1 MECRW
6 SRTICSATPSASA
19 ESTPVSSSGAPS
31 NVLDSRRSLHRRYPL
46 PKEWRMP
53 SLARRLTA
61 EALGTFGLVFV
72 GAAVVV
78 VNGGFPNSGIGLLGI
93 ALAHAVVLSVMVTST
108 MTISGGHLNPAVT
121 IGLLVGRRIDPVSA
135 AAYIVAQLAAACVAA
150 LLVKLLLPHLAVRN
164 ALLGVPVIAN
174 SVTLGQAIGME
185 LILTFFLVSA
195 VYGTAVSPDAPRVGG
210 FGIGLVLLFDI
221 LVGGPLTGAAMN
233 PARAFGP
240 AAVSG
245 EWVGQLVYWIGP
257 IAGGILAALLW
268 EFVLLP
274 RGPQRRRKTD

>member
-1 MECRW
+1 
-6 SRTICSATPSASA
+6 
-19 ESTPVSSSGAPS
+19 
-31 NVLDSRRSLHRRYPL
+31 
-46 PKEWRMP
+46 MP
-53 SLARRLTA
+53 SLGRRLVA
-61 EALGTFGLVFV
+61 EALGTFGLVFI

-93 ALAHAVVLSVMVTST
+93 ALAHAVVLSVMISAT

-121 IGLLVGRRIDPVSA
+121 VGLLVRRRIDPASA
-135 AAYIVAQLAAACVAA
+135 AAYIVAQLAAACLAA
-150 LLVKLLLPHLAVRN
+150 FLVKLLLPASAVHN
-164 ALLGVPVIAN
+164 AMLGVPVIAN
-174 SVTLGQAIGME
+174 SVSLGQAIGLE
-185 LILTFFLVSA
+185 LVLTFFLVSA
-195 VYGTAVSPDAPRVGG
+195 VFGTAVSPDAPRVAG

-240 AAVSG
+240 AAISG

-274 RGPQRRRKTD
+274 RGPHRRRKTD

>member
-1 MECRW
+1 
-6 SRTICSATPSASA
+6 
-19 ESTPVSSSGAPS
+19 
-31 NVLDSRRSLHRRYPL
+31 
-46 PKEWRMP
+46 MP
-53 SLARRLTA
+53 SLTRRLTA

-93 ALAHAVVLSVMVTST
+93 ALAHAVVLSVMISAT

-121 IGLLVGRRIDPVSA
+121 LGLLVARRIDVLSA
-135 AAYIVAQLAAACVAA
+135 VAYLVTQLVAACVAA
-150 LLVKLLLPHLAVRN
+150 YLVKLLLPANAVRD
-164 ALLGVPVIAN
+164 ALLGVPVIAGSISLN
-174 SVTLGQAIGME
+174 QAIGLE
-185 LILTFFLVSA
+185 AVLTFFLVSA
-195 VYGTAVSPDAPRVGG
+195 VFGTAVSPDAPRVAG

-245 EWVGQLVYWIGP
+245 QWVGHGVYWIGP
-257 IAGGILAALLW
+257 ILGGVLAALLW
-268 EFVLLP
+268 EYVLLP
-274 RGPQRRRKTD
+274 RTPPRRRKTD

>member
-1 MECRW
+1 
-6 SRTICSATPSASA
+6 
-19 ESTPVSSSGAPS
+19 
-31 NVLDSRRSLHRRYPL
+31 
-46 PKEWRMP
+46 MP

-93 ALAHAVVLSVMVTST
+93 ALAHAIVLSVMVTAT

-121 IGLLVGRRIDPVSA
+121 LGLLTTRRIDPASA
-135 AAYIVAQLAAACVAA
+135 GAYIATQLAAAVLAA
-150 LLVKLLLPHLAVRN
+150 FLVKTLFPPNAVRD
-164 ALLGVPVIAN
+164 ALLGVPVIAS
-174 SVTLGQAIGME
+174 SVSLGQAIGLE
-185 LILTFFLVSA
+185 AILTFFLMSA
-195 VYGTAVSPDAPRVGG
+195 VYGTAVSPDAPRVAG

-240 AAVSG
+240 AVVANHWLG
-245 EWVGQLVYWIGP
+245 HLAYWVGP
-257 IAGGILAALLW
+257 ILGAVAAALLW
-268 EFVLLP
+268 EYLLLP
-274 RGPQRRRKTD
+274 RTPNRRRKTD

>member
-1 MECRW
+1 
-6 SRTICSATPSASA
+6 
-19 ESTPVSSSGAPS
+19 
-31 NVLDSRRSLHRRYPL
+31 
-46 PKEWRMP
+46 MP

-240 AAVSG
+240 AVVANQ
-245 EWVGQLVYWIGP
+245 WVGHLVYWIGP
-257 IAGGILAALLW
+257 IAGGVLAALVW
-268 EFVLLP
+268 EYVLLP
-274 RGPQRRRKTD
+274 RGPHRRRTTD

>member
-1 MECRW
+1 
-6 SRTICSATPSASA
+6 
-19 ESTPVSSSGAPS
+19 
-31 NVLDSRRSLHRRYPL
+31 
-46 PKEWRMP
+46 MP

-121 IGLLVGRRIDPVSA
+121 LGLMLRRRIDLASA
-135 AAYIVAQLAAACVAA
+135 AAYMLVQLASACLAAY
-150 LLVKLLLPHLAVRN
+150 LVKLLLPQAAVRN
-164 ALLGVPVIAN
+164 AMLGVPVIAS
-174 SVTLGQAIGME
+174 SVTLGQAIGIE
-185 LILTFFLVSA
+185 LVLTFFLVSA
-195 VYGTAVSPDAPRVGG
+195 VFGTAVSPDAPRVAG

-257 IAGGILAALLW
+257 FAGAILAALLW
-268 EFVLLP
+268 EYVLLP
-274 RGPQRRRKTD
+274 RSPQRRRKTD